1 MTLLKL
7 SWQRSK
13 AFMPLPKMLSLKHA
27 QTVTKTPEF
36 LSLGTQAYADT
47 YEQMRSLVQAKSFKD
62 KIWLLEHPPV
72 FTLGTAAD
80 KTHVLNPGDIP
91 VIQTDR
97 GGEVTFHGQGQ
108 LVIYFLLDIK
118 EKKLGPKALVAN
130 LQNLIQNIL
139 KNYSIESSFI
149 EGAPGVYVEDKKIAS
164 ICLRISNGSSYHGI
178 SLNVNMDLAPFSL
191 INPCGYEGLEVT
203 QISHFDSNAT
213 LEDVESV
220 AIKEMYTL
228 FS

>member
-1 MTLLKL
+1 
-7 SWQRSK
+7 
-13 AFMPLPKMLSLKHA
+13 MPLPKMLLSKHVP
-27 QTVTKTPEF
+27 TVTITPEF
-36 LSLGTQAYADT
+36 LNLGNQAYADT

-62 KIWLLEHPPV
+62 QIWLLEHPPV

-80 KTHVLNPGDIP
+80 KAHVLNPGDIP

-97 GGEVTFHGQGQ
+97 GGEVTFHGPGQ

-139 KNYSIESSFI
+139 KNFSIESSFI

-164 ICLRISNGSSYHGI
+164 IGLRISNGRSYHGI

-191 INPCGYEGLEVT
+191 INPCGYAGLEVT

-220 AIKEMYTL
+220 AIKEMNTL

>member
-1 MTLLKL
+1 
-7 SWQRSK
+7 
-13 AFMPLPKMLSLKHA
+13 MPLPKMLSLKHA

-36 LSLGTQAYADT
+36 LSLGTQAYAYT

-62 KIWLLEHPPV
+62 QIWILEHPPV

-80 KTHVLNPGDIP
+80 KAHVLNPGDIP

-97 GGEVTFHGQGQ
+97 GGEVTFHGPGQ

-164 ICLRISNGSSYHGI
+164 IGLRISNGRSYHGI
-178 SLNVNMDLAPFSL
+178 SLNVNMDLIPFSL
-191 INPCGYEGLEVT
+191 INPCGYAGLEVT

-220 AIKEMYTL
+220 AIKEMNIL

>member
-1 MTLLKL
+1 
-7 SWQRSK
+7 
-13 AFMPLPKMLSLKHA
+13 MPLPKMLSLKRA
-27 QTVTKTPEF
+27 RTVTTTPDF
-36 LSLGTQAYADT
+36 LNLGNQAYADT
-47 YEQMRSLVQAKSFKD
+47 YEQMRSLVQAESFND
-62 KIWLLEHPPV
+62 QIWLLEHPPV

-80 KTHVLNPGDIP
+80 NAHVLNPGDIP

-97 GGEVTFHGQGQ
+97 GGEVTFHGPGQ

-118 EKKLGPKALVAN
+118 QKKLGPKALVAN

-139 KNYSIESSFI
+139 KHYSIESSFI
-149 EGAPGVYVEDKKIAS
+149 EGAPGVYVGGKKIAS
-164 ICLRISNGSSYHGI
+164 IGLRISKGRSYHGI
-178 SLNVNMDLAPFSL
+178 SLNVDMDLTPFSL

-203 QISHFDSNAT
+203 QICHFDSNVT

-220 AIKEMYTL
+220 AIKEMKLL

>member
-1 MTLLKL
+1 
-7 SWQRSK
+7 
-13 AFMPLPKMLSLKHA
+13 MPLPKMLSLKHA
-27 QTVTKTPEF
+27 QTVTITPEF
-36 LSLGTQAYADT
+36 LNLGNQAYADT

-62 KIWLLEHPPV
+62 QIWLLEHPPV

-80 KTHVLNPGDIP
+80 KAHVLNPGDIP

-97 GGEVTFHGQGQ
+97 GGEVTFHGPGQ

-118 EKKLGPKALVAN
+118 QKKLGPKTLVAN
-130 LQNLIQNIL
+130 LQNLIQKIL
-139 KNYSIESSFI
+139 QHYSIESSFV
-149 EGAPGVYVEDKKIAS
+149 EGAPGVYVGEKKIAS
-164 ICLRISNGSSYHGI
+164 IGLRISKGRTYHGI
-178 SLNVNMDLAPFSL
+178 SLNVDMDLMPFSL

-203 QISHFDSNAT
+203 QISDFDSNVT

-220 AIKEMYTL
+220 AIKEMHTL

>member
-1 MTLLKL
+1 
-7 SWQRSK
+7 
-13 AFMPLPKMLSLKHA
+13 MPLQKMLSLKHA
-27 QTVTKTPEF
+27 LTVTITPKF
-36 LSLGTQAYADT
+36 LNLGNQAYTET
-47 YEQMRSLVQAKSFKD
+47 YEQMRSLVQAKSFND
-62 KIWLLEHPPV
+62 QIWLLEHPPV

-80 KTHVLNPGDIP
+80 NAHVLNPGDIP

-97 GGEVTFHGQGQ
+97 GGEVTFHGPGQ

-118 EKKLGPKALVAN
+118 QKKLGPKALVAN

-164 ICLRISNGSSYHGI
+164 IGLRISNGRSYHGI

-191 INPCGYEGLEVT
+191 INPCGYAGLEVT